1 MCLDIH
7 FQNIKKWNKI
17 EIIVKNEQ
25 LGLLGS
31 FFLLNVTLERRL
43 RNKIR
48 SRECWPTEGEL
59 SRLFD
64 LSLSFSL
71 RLCIFLLYFEWF
83 GICSKL
89 SCWSVSSSRV
99 YWAKGRGD
107 GRSCPHGDLWPA
119 NQCSIN
125 DRITLL
131 TYKKRYYDK
140 CTKNCFFLCFLN
152 IQMYTF
158 CFNSVLISNT
168 FLFFVKKKP

>member
-71 RLCIFLLYFEWF
+71 RLCIFLLYFNDSEFAVNWVAGLWVAAECTERRGEETGGRVLTVTF
-83 GICSKL
+83 G
-89 SCWSVSSSRV
+89 
-99 YWAKGRGD
+99 
-107 GRSCPHGDLWPA
+107 
-119 NQCSIN
+119 
-125 DRITLL
+125 LL
-131 TYKKRYYDK
+131 TNALSMIESRCSLTRKDTTICVQK
-140 CTKNCFFLCFLN
+140 
-152 IQMYTF
+152 IA
-158 CFNSVLISNT
+158 S
-168 FLFFVKKKP
+168 FFVF